1 MLFNVMERTPVR
13 TVLPTIRILDPSFDP
28 AAFFDE
34 LVRAPRALL
43 MLDYDGTLA
52 PFVADRERALPYP
65 GVRERLDALRTGR
78 GSRVAV
84 VSGRRAA
91 EVATLLDLE
100 TPVEIWGAHGLE
112 VLFADGRLRQAFVP
126 VPLLQALARAHD
138 HLDRAGW
145 GPQLEM
151 KPGSLAVHWRGLPA
165 DRAAALREE
174 LERSVRE
181 TADAAGLRLMP
192 FDCGLE
198 LRVLYID
205 KGTAVRTLLAELP
218 DGTPA
223 AYLGDD
229 RTDEDAFAALPP
241 SALSVLV
248 AEQPQATLAKAWL
261 QPPVELLEFLD
272 RWAGCR
278 R

>member
-1 MLFNVMERTPVR
+1 MLFYVMERTPVR
-13 TVLPTIRILDPSFDP
+13 TVFPTIRILDPSFDA
-28 AAFFDE
+28 AAFFEE

-52 PFVADRERALPYP
+52 PFITDREQALPYP
-65 GVRERLDALRTGR
+65 GVRERLDGLSAGR

-112 VLFADGRLRQAFVP
+112 VLFADGHLRQAFIP

-165 DRAAALREE
+165 DATAALREE
-174 LERSVRE
+174 LDRSVRE
-181 TADAAGLRLMP
+181 AADTAGLRLMP

-198 LRVLYID
+198 LRVSYID
-205 KGTAVRTLLAELP
+205 KGTAVRTLLAEQP

-229 RTDEDAFAALPP
+229 ATDEDAFAALPP
-241 SALSVLV
+241 AALSVLV
-248 AEQPQATLAKAWL
+248 AEQPRATLAKAWL
-261 QPPVELLEFLD
+261 QSPAELFEFLE
-272 RWAGCR
+272 RWAASR